1 MVNIVCLCTYTLIYK
16 LIFTLI
22 DIFFQYKYFIQI
34 HNHVWGKLK
43 ILYLFKIWYISYR
56 IFHVHLFHSYVI
68 HYVSVWSQGSCVS
81 RSQKYYRKKTVPQ
94 SYEEL

>member
-1 MVNIVCLCTYTLIYK
+1 MFYTKKIQDFKVLFYLNGQYCVFMYIHTHIQTYIY
-16 LIFTLI
+16 I
-22 DIFFQYKYFIQI
+22 DRHFLPIQIRFIQI

-68 HYVSVWSQGSCVS
+68 HYMFLFGVKGVV
-81 RSQKYYRKKTVPQ
+81 
-94 SYEEL
+94 